1 MPKMTPT
8 VEQPLPMVPD
18 KAMPSSSAT
27 LIKMGP
33 FSCPG
38 ARVSP
43 ATLKPAGVGL
53 TVVRWC
59 LRGVSPLRD
68 RPGVV
73 PLPAGLVVGSVFRST
88 QHTPHG

>member
-59 LRGVSPLRD
+59 LEIARVLCLSRQD
-68 RPGVV
+68 W
-73 PLPAGLVVGSVFRST
+73 
-88 QHTPHG
+88 